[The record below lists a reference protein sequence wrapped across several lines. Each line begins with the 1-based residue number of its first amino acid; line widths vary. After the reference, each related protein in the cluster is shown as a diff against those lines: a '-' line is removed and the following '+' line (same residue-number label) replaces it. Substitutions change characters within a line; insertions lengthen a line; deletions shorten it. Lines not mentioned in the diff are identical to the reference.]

1 MNMTSRMTLAALLAA
16 AGPVLSAHAVFINEF
31 HYDNA
36 GADTGEGVELVG
48 QAGTNLAGYQILL
61 YNGSTGS
68 VYRSV
73 SLKGTLGDQ
82 DNGFGAAFFDV
93 GSLQNGGPDGMALL
107 DAGGNVLQ
115 FLSYEGAFAAT
126 DGAAAGLMSQDVGVV
141 QDGTDPAGLS
151 LQLVGTGLGPADF
164 QWVLG
169 SASYGAVNADQVFN
183 MAPVPLPATFPAMV
197 AATAALGFVRR
208 RSKGA

>member
-1 MNMTSRMTLAALLAA
+1 MNFTQRTVLAALLFAL
-16 AGPVLSAHAVFINEF
+16 GPSTAAHAVFINEF

-36 GADTGEGVELVG
+36 GADVGEGVELAG
-48 QAGTNLAGYQILL
+48 QAGTDLTGYQVLL
-61 YNGSTGS
+61 YNGSNGT

-73 SLKGTLGDQ
+73 TLKGMLDDQ
-82 DNGFGAAFFDV
+82 DSGFGTAFFDV

-126 DGAAAGLMSQDVGVV
+126 EGAAAGLLSQDVGVV
-141 QDGTDPAGLS
+141 EDGTDPAGLS
-151 LQLVGTGLGPADF
+151 LQLVGTGLNAGDF

-169 SASYGAVNADQVFN
+169 AASYGAVNADQVFD

-197 AATAALGFVRR
+197 AATAALGLVRR
-208 RSKGA
+208 RPRAV